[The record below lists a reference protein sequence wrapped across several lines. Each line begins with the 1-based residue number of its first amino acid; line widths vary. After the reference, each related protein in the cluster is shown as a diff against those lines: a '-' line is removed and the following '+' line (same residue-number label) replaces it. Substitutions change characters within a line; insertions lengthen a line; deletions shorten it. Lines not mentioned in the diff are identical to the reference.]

1 MNGQKPD
8 ILIILIIVDVLTD
21 IFNMVYIF
29 LGGVVS

>member
-21 IFNMVYIF
+21 VFNMGYF
-29 LGGVVS
+29 FFFVS